1 MFSRLVLASFRLRRD
16 RVLVCRTYREVHI
29 SRCLCFFAAHYLPQT
44 RRSVCLAWDVLL
56 VWLYRP
62 LPPWTAVVLVDGQ
75 LSALGVMVLAFF
87 RTVRA
92 CLISRALSLPFV
104 FVCCSSR
111 FLFQLCARMS
121 GFLRDVLLHTPVV
134 DIISSLFCTSSR
146 WASASRQP
154 LCTSTSRL
162 HRCWH
167 RRPSPLSLGMM
178 NVAPPSPSCRS
189 EVRRIYVGVVQP
201 CQQSSPSGSVGERFV
216 ICNLLVFLGVALPPR
231 YRCQLRVGSET
242 W

>member
-1 MFSRLVLASFRLRRD
+1 MRHIICRRLVAVFAW
-16 RVLVCRTYREVHI
+16 HGMF
-29 SRCLCFFAAHYLPQT
+29 CLCGYN
-44 RRSVCLAWDVLL
+44 
-56 VWLYRP
+56 RP

-201 CQQSSPSGSVGERFV
+201 CQQSSPSASVGERFV

>member
-1 MFSRLVLASFRLRRD
+1 MEEGSGTGLSHLSRGACIQVPVL
-16 RVLVCRTYREVHI
+16 
-29 SRCLCFFAAHYLPQT
+29 FAAHDLPQT

-104 FVCCSSR
+104 FVCSSR
-111 FLFQLCARMS
+111 FLFQSCARMS
-121 GFLRDVLLHTPVV
+121 GFIRDVLLHTPVV

-146 WASASRQP
+146 WSSASRHP

-178 NVAPPSPSCRS
+178 DVAPSFPSCRL
-189 EVRRIYVGVVQP
+189 EVRRIYVGVVQA
-201 CQQSSPSGSVGERFV
+201 CQQSSPSATVGERFV
-216 ICNLLVFLGVALPPR
+216 TGATC
-231 YRCQLRVGSET
+231 RCF
-242 W
+242 